1 LTVPAKGK
9 NEMNLSKGLQD
20 ATRSAVARWALILFV
35 SAGVLTANTVRAQG
49 VSTTTV
55 QGTVYLADGHPG
67 SGTLLVRWPAF
78 TTVAGQAV
86 AAGRITTKISAD
98 GFVSVN
104 LAPNLGSMPAGQYYT
119 VVLYLND
126 GSANTEY

>member
-1 LTVPAKGK
+1 
-9 NEMNLSKGLQD
+9 MNLTERLH
-20 ATRSAVARWALILFV
+20 AARRAVLLWRTLILFL
-35 SAGVLTANTVRAQG
+35 SATALMTNAVRAQG
-49 VSTTTV
+49 VGTTTV
-55 QGTVYLADGHPG
+55 EGTVYLADGRAG
-67 SGTLLVRWPAF
+67 SGTLLARWPAF
-78 TTVAGQAV
+78 TTAAGQAV
-86 AAGRITTKISAD
+86 AAGSLTAKIPAD